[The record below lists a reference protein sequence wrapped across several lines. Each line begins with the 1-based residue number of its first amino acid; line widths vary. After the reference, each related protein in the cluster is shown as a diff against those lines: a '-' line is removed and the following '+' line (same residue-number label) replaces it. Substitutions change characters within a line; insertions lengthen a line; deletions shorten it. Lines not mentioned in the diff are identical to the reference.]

1 LSEKHQILIRVP
13 KDLHQ
18 RLKAVVSQ
26 SESKVYFQS
35 LVIEAL
41 EDWLRKGKAAPEA
54 VAAQSVAAANRA
66 EQKLLRLRYLNPET
80 AQNLDRIIANLL
92 ENEEAKRDAQSL
104 ETKTKAEKIAA
115 WLAAPPTET
124 DRELAAMVQKIL
136 QL

>member
-1 LSEKHQILIRVP
+1 MSEKSQIVVRIPSDLNKR
-13 KDLHQ
+13 LHQ
-18 RLKAVVSQ
+18 AVADSPTKTYLQAIV
-26 SESKVYFQS
+26 V
-35 LVIEAL
+35 EAL

-92 ENEEAKRDAQSL
+92 ENEEAKRDAQSM
-104 ETKTKAEKIAA
+104 ETKSKADKIAA

>member
-1 LSEKHQILIRVP
+1 M
-13 KDLHQ
+13 
-18 RLKAVVSQ
+18 VSQ